1 MKNGQGNKIVAV
13 NTPAGYANN
22 TSPTMATID
31 TAGFAAIAYRI
42 HLGSTD
48 IALTA
53 CKIRETDTIGASP
66 TDITGATLDTA
77 TDIFGNTTSLPSATA
92 DGSVYEIIVNLKG
105 RKRYQQPL
113 VTVGSGTAGAT
124 LSVTAELMA
133 GLPVRNV
140 TESGAAAIVVV

>member
-1 MKNGQGNKIVAV
+1 MNNGQGNRIISV
-13 NTPAGYANN
+13 NSPAGYQDN

-31 TAGFAAIAYRI
+31 TAGYAAIAYRI

-48 IALTA
+48 IALSA

-66 TDITGATLDTA
+66 TDITGATLDSG
-77 TDIFGNTTSLPSATA
+77 TDIFGSTTSLPTATS

-113 VTVGSGTAGAT
+113 VTIGDGTAGAT
-124 LSVTAELMA
+124 VSVTAELMR
-133 GLPVRNV
+133 GQGVRNV